1 MPRASQSTKTTGEK
15 KVAAKRSK
23 ASAKISAAKGST
35 AKGSTGSTAAK
46 KSAVKTK
53 ASATSSV
60 KAAKPKAA
68 SKASAAKARTGAA
81 KTTTTTKTATVK
93 RTLKLSEEARMLQ
106 EAVAAMQDK
115 KAEQVKSLDLHKV
128 IGANFDYFLIG
139 EAQSGTQV
147 RAIADG
153 VIDQIYDKFGLDPLH
168 KEGYA
173 NAEWILLDY
182 GALMVHVFQ
191 REARRHYRLEEL
203 WGDAQ
208 VTTYDEE

>member
-1 MPRASQSTKTTGEK
+1 MPRASQSTKTTVEK
-15 KVAAKRSK
+15 TGVK
-23 ASAKISAAKGST
+23 ASTKGSTVKASAAKGST
-35 AKGSTGSTAAK
+35 GSAAK
-46 KSAVKTK
+46 KPAATK
-53 ASATSSV
+53 SS
-60 KAAKPKAA
+60 AAKPKAA
-68 SKASAAKARTGAA
+68 KASATKAKTGASA
-81 KTTTTTKTATVK
+81 KTTTTTKTAAKTATVK

-106 EAVAAMQDK
+106 EAVVAMQDK

-128 IGANFDYFLIG
+128 VGANFDYFLIG

-208 VTTYDEE
+208 ITTYDE

>member
-23 ASAKISAAKGST
+23 ASAKASAAKGST
-35 AKGSTGSTAAK
+35 GSAAK
-46 KSAVKTK
+46 KPAATKSSAAKVATK
-53 ASATSSV
+53 A
-60 KAAKPKAA
+60 
-68 SKASAAKARTGAA
+68 KASAAKTATKAKTGASA

-106 EAVAAMQDK
+106 AAVAAMQDK

-128 IGANFDYFLIG
+128 VGANFDYFLIG

-208 VTTYDEE
+208 VTNYDEE